1 MYEEGNKYFEQ
12 RIAELE
18 NIVEAYASHT
28 PDCDVFNFEPNDETD
43 ITVPKCTCGYR
54 STTAEYYKK
63 YAVDTEEDYNYSTQ
77 KNFD

>member
-1 MYEEGNKYFEQ
+1 MSEDDHKYFEQ

-28 PDCDVFNFEPNDETD
+28 PDCDVLNFEPNDEEDT
-43 ITVPKCTCGYR
+43 TEPKCTCGYKVAI
-54 STTAEYYKK
+54 AEYFEKHS
-63 YAVDTEEDYNYSTQ
+63 AIEEEEYGYSTQ